1 MAVLVRRRLDKT
13 HRGKVTR
20 ACRVPEI
27 GQIVLMFRLVGL
39 SDHVDRSWRQVMGI
53 GRLLVILKRLMVRN
67 IVERRETSHGS
78 VIGSA
83 DRRAVRVPSSG
94 RKPPWNHPQVMPF
107 SLSRSPI
114 FLPVSVTRFLPPVRQ
129 SSRAGRG
136 LPIMVPS
143 TTCVFRLPVSSTTL
157 SPWVW
162 PEIRL
167 TAPGVD
173 GPNVVSKKLSL
184 MAKCWA

>member
-83 DRRAVRVPSSG
+83 DRRAVRVPSSRAKAAMEPSPG
-94 RKPPWNHPQVMPF
+94 DALLVEQIADISPRQGDEILAAGQAVF
-107 SLSRSPI
+107 ESR
-114 FLPVSVTRFLPPVRQ
+114 TRIADHGSIDYLRV
-129 SSRAGRG
+129 
-136 LPIMVPS
+136 
-143 TTCVFRLPVSSTTL
+143 
-157 SPWVW
+157 
-162 PEIRL
+162 
-167 TAPGVD
+167 
-173 GPNVVSKKLSL
+173 
-184 MAKCWA
+184 